1 VTIQN
6 LLIAALQNL
15 RKLLSAVKRKP
26 RRASFMEFLPIRSV
40 ISEDLLALMV
50 VSTSIL
56 QMPSNLNRF
65 LMNDEIKIEKRL
77 LFSAVRQQ
85 PRKALRCLEG
95 HVPLCNHP
103 QSLRI

>member
-85 PRKALRCLEG
+85 PLFTISITSRC
-95 HVPLCNHP
+95 
-103 QSLRI
+103 